1 MAVEFPASEHENAA
15 RAVIEQAAAALGTR
29 RSDVPPAFVAQLY
42 ARAVAD
48 DVLCY
53 AAADLAELAA
63 RAFDFVKDRPP
74 GAPKIR
80 CETVALK
87 ESGERK
93 SVSVIEIVNDDMP
106 FLVDS
111 VMGEIA
117 ERRLNVQLVAHP
129 VFGVRRDGAK
139 LVALGAVDDAGSA
152 RESFIHIHL
161 EPIADEAARA
171 DILRA
176 LGDVLGEVRLAVQ
189 DWRAMLER
197 ANGIVADLQTNPPP
211 LPVDEIAE
219 AIQFLQWLL
228 TDNFTFLGLRNY
240 TFDGNTLK
248 PDFDSALGIMRLR
261 ELRVLKQGNELL
273 EFTPEI
279 MAFLKEP
286 RLLII
291 AKANIHAHVH
301 RRVYLDY
308 VGIKRFDASGNLVG
322 EQRIVGLFTS
332 TAYTRA
338 AHSIPYLRRKIAG
351 VEAHAGF
358 DPSSHSGKALSNV
371 LEHYPRDELFQV
383 EEDSLYHFSLAILQ
397 LDERPRVRVLARRD
411 RFDRFVSVLVFVP
424 RERYDSAIR
433 ARIGDYLASAFI
445 GRVSAFYPFF
455 PEGPLVRVHFI
466 IGRSGGHVPAIDSAT
481 LEREVA
487 AIVRSWTDGLSDALA
502 LVNPPDKARALF
514 RRYHD
519 AFSVG
524 FQEAYAP
531 AVAAGD
537 IRVVE
542 SLSEQRPLGVDFHHR
557 LEEEQRAV
565 GLKVWSLA
573 RPLPLSERVPVLE
586 NMGFRV
592 VDERT
597 YHIEPKSD
605 SKCESKG
612 EGAHDA
618 WFHDMLLERRDGG
631 MIDLDAGKARL
642 EAAFLMVMRG
652 GAEND
657 GYNALTLAGNLAWRD
672 VALIRTL
679 SRFLRQVRV
688 PYSQDYMW
696 ATLVKHAGIAGNIVE
711 LFHARFDPQPDA
723 APERDAKQNEI
734 TARIEEELQ
743 KVESLDEDRILR
755 HFVNAV
761 QSAIRTNFFQ
771 TDTDGNLKALI
782 AIKFASGKITDL
794 PLPRPLYEIFVYS
807 PRVEGVH
814 MRFGKVARGG
824 IRWSDRPQD
833 FRTEILGLVKAQQVK
848 NAVIVP
854 VGSKGGFVPKLM
866 PKGAAREV
874 VQAEG
879 IATYKL
885 FISTLLDITDNIH
898 PDGTII
904 PPDCLVRHEGDDPY
918 LVVAADKGTATFSD
932 IANEIS
938 LAHDYWLG
946 DAFASGGSA
955 GYDHK
960 AMGITAR
967 GAWEAVKRHFRELDV
982 DIGKTP
988 FSAVGV
994 GDMSGDVF
1002 GNGLLREN
1010 TTRLLA
1016 AFDHRDI
1023 FIDPDP
1029 DSAKSFAERK
1039 RLFALP
1045 RSSWQ
1050 DYDKKLISKGGG
1062 VYPRASKEIRL
1073 SGEAQKLFGVGESV
1087 TPQALMKA
1095 ILKAQVDLL
1104 FFGGIGTYVR
1114 ASSESEEAAG
1124 DRANDAIR
1132 VSGGELRCKVIGEG
1146 ANLGMTQRGRIE
1158 AALAGIRLNS
1168 DAIDNSAG
1176 VNTSDVEVNIKIA
1189 LSRPL
1194 RSGAL
1199 TIEARNALL
1208 AEMTDEVARLV
1219 LRNNYQQTLALSL
1232 AQRRGLEDLGF
1243 QQRLMQTLEMHGQLD
1258 RAVEFLP
1265 DEMAILERRKRNLA
1279 LTRPELAVLLAYAK
1293 LTLFSNL
1300 LDSAVPDDPYLGRE
1314 LERYFPKEMSEHYD
1328 DALHAHRLRREIIA
1342 TQLTNSMINRGG
1354 ATLIVRI
1361 SDQTGAAPAAIA
1373 AAFAA
1378 VRNSYDLIALN
1389 GEIDGLDNKISGKAQ
1404 LDLYAAVQ
1412 DLLLD
1417 RLVWF
1422 LRNADL
1428 KQGLEKIIGHYRDG
1442 IAQVAAV
1449 LDTALSKPAIVARD
1463 ARVVELSKAGVP
1475 EALARRIAS
1484 LPVLKAAPD
1493 IVLVADQSKKPVGEV
1508 TATYFA
1514 TEAFFQLDRVIGA
1527 VPGIVVSDYFDR
1539 LALDRALDSIGD
1551 AERRLTAAMV
1561 GNGQN
1566 SNGLAGAGA
1575 VEEWVKPRRMEVERI
1590 RAAIHEIAGSG
1601 LTLSKLSVAASLLG
1615 DLARG

>member
-1 MAVEFPASEHENAA
+1 MAVEHAGSKIEVAA
-15 RAVIEQAAAALGTR
+15 GAAIEEAGAALKAR
-29 RSDVPPAFVAQLY
+29 RKDIPATFVEQLFGHAVPE
-42 ARAVAD
+42 
-48 DVLCY
+48 
-53 AAADLAELAA
+53 DLARYGPEDLAA
-63 RAFDFVKDRPP
+63 LAERAFDFLSQRPP

-80 CETVALK
+80 CQTVPLRD
-87 ESGERK
+87 SVDRK
-93 SVSVIEIVNDDMP
+93 AVTVIEAVNDDMP

-111 VMGEIA
+111 IMGELA
-117 ERRLNVQLVAHP
+117 ERKLDVRLVAHP
-129 VFGVRRDGAK
+129 VFGVTRANGKLTVVGAP
-139 LVALGAVDDAGSA
+139 DAGSGS
-152 RESFIHIHL
+152 RESFIHIHIDAIEDAAL
-161 EPIADEAARA
+161 CGIIAAALQA
-171 DILRA
+171 
-176 LGDVLGEVRLAVQ
+176 VLAEVLLAVQ
-189 DWRAMLER
+189 DWRPMLDR
-197 ANGIVADLQTNPPP
+197 VNGIVDELKTNPPP

-219 AIQFLQWLL
+219 AVQFLQWLL
-228 TDNFTFLGLRNY
+228 ADNFTFLGLRNY
-240 TFDGNTLK
+240 TFDGKALE
-248 PDFDSALGIMRLR
+248 PEFDSALGIMRDRALKVLR
-261 ELRVLKQGNELL
+261 RGNELL
-273 EFTPEI
+273 EYTPEI

-286 RLLII
+286 RPLII
-291 AKANIHAHVH
+291 AKANIHARVH

-308 VGIKRFDASGNLVG
+308 IGVKRFDAAGNLLG

-332 TAYTRA
+332 TAYTRS
-338 AHSIPYLRRKIAG
+338 AHSIPYLRRKLAA
-351 VEAHAGF
+351 VEQRAGF
-358 DPSSHSGKALSNV
+358 DPGSHSGKAMANV

-383 EEDSLYHFSLAILQ
+383 DEDTLYRFALAIMQ

-411 RFDRFVSVLVFVP
+411 RFDRFVSVLVYVP
-424 RERYDSAIR
+424 RENYDSHMR
-433 ARIGDYLASAFI
+433 AKIGAYLAGVFL

-466 IGRSGGHVPAIDSAT
+466 IGRSGGATVDIERAT
-481 LEREVA
+481 LEEEVGK
-487 AIVRSWTDGLSDALA
+487 IVRSWTDGLADALA
-502 LVNPPDKARALF
+502 LVNPPAKAHELF
-514 RRYHD
+514 ERYRD
-519 AFSVG
+519 AFSGG
-524 FQEAYAP
+524 FHEAYSP
-531 AVAAGD
+531 QLAAGD
-537 IRVVE
+537 IRVIE
-542 SLSEQRPLGVDFHHR
+542 QLSEQRPLGVDFHHR
-557 LEEEQRAV
+557 LEEEQRSV
-565 GLKVWSLA
+565 GLKVWSFK

-597 YHIEPKSD
+597 FQILPKD
-605 SKCESKG
+605 GDGRE
-612 EGAHDA
+612 A
-618 WFHDMLLERRDGG
+618 WFHDMLLVDRDGG
-631 MIDLDAGKARL
+631 MVALDKL
-642 EAAFLMVMRG
+642 KSQIEAAFLMVMRG
-652 GAEND
+652 LAEND
-657 GYNALTLAGNLAWRD
+657 GYNALTLAVGLMWRD
-672 VALIRTL
+672 VALIRAL
-679 SRFLRQVRV
+679 SRFLRQIRV

-696 ATLVKHAGIAGNIVE
+696 ATLTKHAGIAADIVA
-711 LFHARFDPQPDA
+711 LFHARFDPRAQTDRVA
-723 APERDAKQNEI
+723 NEKEI
-734 TARIEEELQ
+734 GERIETLLGE
-743 KVESLDEDRILR
+743 VESLDEDRILR

-761 QSAIRTNFFQ
+761 QSAIRTNFYQ
-771 TDTDGNLKALI
+771 TGKDGQPKPMI
-782 AIKFASGKITDL
+782 AVKFESGKITDM

-807 PRVEGVH
+807 PRLEAVH

-854 VGSKGGFVPKLM
+854 VGAKGGFVPKLM
-866 PKGAAREV
+866 PKNASRDV

-879 IATYKL
+879 VATYKL
-885 FISTLLDITDNIH
+885 FISTLLDITDNIG
-898 PDGTII
+898 PDGAIV
-904 PPDCLVRHEGDDPY
+904 PPDCVVRHEGDDPY

-932 IANEIS
+932 IANAIS
-938 LAHDYWLG
+938 AEHAYWLG

-960 AMGITAR
+960 VMGITAR
-967 GAWEAVKRHFRELDV
+967 GAWEAVKRHFREMDV
-982 DIGKTP
+982 NIHTTP
-988 FSAVGV
+988 FSVVGV

-1002 GNGLLREN
+1002 GNGMLRED

-1029 DSAKSFAERK
+1029 DLKASFAERK

-1050 DYDKKLISKGGG
+1050 DYNKALISKGGG
-1062 VYPRASKEIRL
+1062 VYSRTSKEIRL
-1073 SGEAQKLFGVGESV
+1073 SPEAQKLFGIAEAV

-1095 ILKAQVDLL
+1095 ILKAKVDLL

-1114 ASSESEEAAG
+1114 AASENDEAAG

-1132 VSGGELRCKVIGEG
+1132 VTGADLRCKVIGEG

-1158 AALAGIRLNS
+1158 AATNGVRLNT

-1176 VNTSDVEVNIKIA
+1176 VNTSDVEVNIKVA
-1189 LSRPL
+1189 FSPL
-1194 RSGAL
+1194 LHSGAL

-1208 AEMTDEVARLV
+1208 VEMTDEVARLV

-1265 DEMAILERRKRNLA
+1265 DEMTINERRKRNVA

-1293 LTLFSNL
+1293 LTLYSEL
-1300 LDSAVPDDPYLGRE
+1300 LDSTVPDDPFLGRE
-1314 LERYFPKEMSEHYD
+1314 LGRYFPKEMSERYD
-1328 DALHAHRLRREIIA
+1328 EALHAHRLRREIIA

-1361 SDQTGAAPAAIA
+1361 ADQTGATPASIA

-1378 VRNSYDLIALN
+1378 VRNSFDLIELN
-1389 GEIDGLDNKISGKAQ
+1389 GEIDGLDNKISGKTQ
-1404 LDLYAAVQ
+1404 LELYAAVQ

-1422 LRNADL
+1422 LRNVDL
-1428 KQGLEKIIGHYRDG
+1428 HQGLDKIVAHYREG
-1442 IAQVAAV
+1442 IAQVEAA
-1449 LDTALSKPAIVARD
+1449 LAGALSKQAASVRD
-1463 ARVVELSKAGVP
+1463 ARVAELVKANVP

-1484 LPVLKAAPD
+1484 LAVLKAAPD
-1493 IVLVADQSKKPVGEV
+1493 IVLVADRAKKPVGEV

-1514 TEAFFQLDRVIGA
+1514 TEAFFQLDRVANA

-1561 GNGQN
+1561 GNGM
-1566 SNGLAGAGA
+1566 AGAGA
-1575 VEEWVKPRRMEVERI
+1575 VDEWVKPRQAEVERI
-1590 RAAIHEIAGSG
+1590 RSAIQEIAGSG

-1615 DLARG
+1615 DLARE

>member
-1 MAVEFPASEHENAA
+1 MADDISISANEHDAAA
-15 RAVIEQAAAALGTR
+15 RAGLEQADSALAAR
-29 RSDVPPAFVAQLY
+29 RKDIPAGFVSQLY
-42 ARAVAD
+42 GQAVPED
-48 DVLCY
+48 ILCY
-53 AAADLAELAA
+53 APADLATLAE
-63 RAFDFVKDRPP
+63 RAFDFLKERTAN
-74 GAPKIR
+74 APKIR
-80 CETVALK
+80 CDTVALK

-93 SVSVIEIVNDDMP
+93 SVTVLEIANDDMP

-111 VMGEIA
+111 VMGEIG

-129 VFGVRRDGAK
+129 VFGVRRDNGR
-139 LVALGAVDDAGSA
+139 LVALGARDAAGSV
-152 RESFIHIHL
+152 RESFIHVHL
-161 EPIADEAARA
+161 ESIADAAQCEA
-171 DILRA
+171 IVRA
-176 LGDVLGEVRLAVQ
+176 LAGVLGEVRLAVT
-189 DWRAMLER
+189 DWRAMLDR
-197 ANGIVADLQTNPPP
+197 VNGMVNELKTNPPP

-219 AIQFLQWLL
+219 AVQFLQWLL
-228 TDNFTFLGLRNY
+228 ADNFTFIGVRDY
-240 TFDGNTLK
+240 VFDGNELQ
-248 PDFDSALGIMRLR
+248 PVQDSALGIMRSP
-261 ELRVLKQGNELL
+261 ELRVLKRGEELL
-273 EFTPEI
+273 EITPEI
-279 MAFLKEP
+279 MAFLREP
-286 RLLII
+286 RPLII
-291 AKANIHAHVH
+291 AKANIHSHVH

-308 VGIKRFDASGNLVG
+308 IGVKRFDKNGNLGG
-322 EQRIVGLFTS
+322 EFRIVGLFTS
-332 TAYTRA
+332 TAYTRP

-351 VEAHAGF
+351 VERRAGF
-358 DPSSHSGKALSNV
+358 DPGSHFSKALANV
-371 LEHYPRDELFQV
+371 LEHYPRDELFQID
-383 EEDSLYHFSLAILQ
+383 EELLYRFALAILQ

-411 RFDRFVSVLVFVP
+411 RFDRFVSVMVFVP
-424 RERYDSAIR
+424 RDRYGSQIR
-433 ARIGDYLASAFI
+433 ARIGEYLSRAFI
-445 GRVSAFYPFF
+445 GHVSAFYPYFT
-455 PEGPLVRVHFI
+455 EGPLVRVHYI
-466 IGRSGGHVPAIDSAT
+466 IGRRGGATPEIDRAT
-481 LEREVA
+481 LEDEISGIIRN
-487 AIVRSWTDGLSDALA
+487 WTDGLTQALA
-502 LVNPPDKARALF
+502 LVYAPDKARELF
-514 RRYHD
+514 KRYRE
-519 AFSVG
+519 AFSAG
-524 FQEAYAP
+524 FQAGYAP
-531 AVAAGD
+531 SVAAGD
-537 IRVVE
+537 IRVIE
-542 SLSEQRPLGVDFHHR
+542 ALSEERPLGIDFHHR
-557 LEEEQRAV
+557 AHEDQRAV
-565 GLKVWSLA
+565 GLKVWSFA

-597 YHIEPKSD
+597 HHIRPHGD
-605 SKCESKG
+605 G
-612 EGAHDA
+612 THDV
-618 WFHDMLLERRDGG
+618 WFHDMLLQRRDGG

-652 GAEND
+652 AAEND

-688 PYSQDYMW
+688 PFSQDYMW
-696 ATLVKHAGIAGNIVE
+696 ATLTKHAGIAGNIVE
-711 LFHARFDPQPDA
+711 LFHARFDPR
-723 APERDAKQNEI
+723 PEASLGRDGKEKEI
-734 TARIEEELQ
+734 AARIEEELQ

-755 HFVNAV
+755 RFVNAV

-771 TDTDGNLKALI
+771 IDKDSHLKPLI
-782 AIKFASGKITDL
+782 AVKFESGKIADL

-854 VGSKGGFVPKLM
+854 VGAKGGFVPKLM
-866 PKGAAREV
+866 PKGATREQ

-885 FISTLLDITDNIH
+885 FISTLLDITDNIRH
-898 PDGTII
+898 DGTIV
-904 PPDCLVRHEGDDPY
+904 PPDCVERHEGDDPY

-932 IANEIS
+932 IANAIS
-938 LAHDYWLG
+938 IEHDYWLG

-960 AMGITAR
+960 VMGITAR
-967 GAWEAVKRHFRELDV
+967 GAWEAVKRHFREMDV

-988 FSAVGV
+988 FTTVGV

-1002 GNGLLREN
+1002 GNGMLRES
-1010 TTRLLA
+1010 TTRLVA

-1029 DSAKSFAERK
+1029 EPAAAFNERK

-1050 DYDKKLISKGGG
+1050 DYDKKLISPGGG

-1073 SGEAQKLFGVGESV
+1073 SAQAQTLFGVAESV
-1087 TPQALMKA
+1087 TPQELMKS
-1095 ILKAQVDLL
+1095 ILKAKVDLL

-1114 ASSESEEAAG
+1114 ASNESDEAAG

-1132 VSGGELRCKVIGEG
+1132 VSGGDLRCKVIGEG
-1146 ANLGMTQRGRIE
+1146 ANLGMTQRGRVE
-1158 AALAGIRLNS
+1158 AALAGIRLNT

-1194 RSGAL
+1194 RAGTL
-1199 TIEARNALL
+1199 TLDARNALL

-1243 QQRLMQTLEMHGQLD
+1243 QQRLMQTLEMHGHLD

-1265 DEMAILERRKRNLA
+1265 DEMAIAERRKRNLA

-1293 LTLFSNL
+1293 LTLYNEL
-1300 LDSAVPDDPYLGRE
+1300 LDSSVPDDPYLGLE
-1314 LERYFPKEMSEHYD
+1314 LGRYFPREMSERFP
-1328 DALHAHRLRREIIA
+1328 DALQAHRLRREIIA

-1361 SDQTGAAPAAIA
+1361 GDQTGAGAAAIA

-1389 GEIDGLDNKISGKAQ
+1389 GEIDALDNKISGDAQ
-1404 LDLYAAVQ
+1404 LSLYAAVQ

-1422 LRNADL
+1422 LRNVDL
-1428 KQGLEKIIGHYRDG
+1428 TQGLEKIIGHYRDG
-1442 IAQVAAV
+1442 IAQVGAA
-1449 LDTALSKPAIVARD
+1449 LDNALSKQAAAAR
-1463 ARVVELSKAGVP
+1463 ASRMEALVEANVP
-1475 EALARRIAS
+1475 EALARRMAG
-1484 LPVLKAAPD
+1484 LAVLKAAPD
-1493 IVLVADQSKKPVGEV
+1493 IVLVADRAGKPVAEV

-1514 TEAFFQLDRVIGA
+1514 TESFFQLDRVTHA
-1527 VPGIVVSDYFDR
+1527 ASGIAVSDYFDR

-1561 GNGQN
+1561 GNGKY
-1566 SNGLAGAGA
+1566 SRELAGGGA
-1575 VEEWVKPRRMEVERI
+1575 VEEWIKPRRTEVDRI

-1615 DLARG
+1615 DLARE

>member
-1 MAVEFPASEHENAA
+1 MGEVPVPGNLAVELPASEEEVAA
-15 RAVIEQAAAALGTR
+15 RACLEQAGAALG
-29 RSDVPPAFVAQLY
+29 RSRNDIPASFVAQLY
-42 ARAVAD
+42 ARAVPE
-48 DVLCY
+48 DVVRY
-53 AAADLAELAA
+53 GAADLADLAG
-63 RAFDFVKDRPP
+63 RAYDFVAERPP

-80 CETVALK
+80 CETVTLAA
-87 ESGERK
+87 SGERK
-93 SVSVIEIVNDDMP
+93 AVSVIEIVNDDMP

-111 VMGEIA
+111 VMGELA
-117 ERRLNVQLVAHP
+117 DRRLEVRLVAHP

-139 LVALGAVDDAGSA
+139 LVALGAPDAAASA

-161 EPIADEAARA
+161 EPIEDEGTRA
-171 DILRA
+171 EVVRA
-176 LGDVLGEVRLAVQ
+176 LDGVLSDVQRAVQ
-189 DWRAMLER
+189 DWRAMR
-197 ANGIVADLQTNPPP
+197 ARVNGIVAELKTNPPP

-228 TDNFTFLGLRNY
+228 ADNFTFLGVRDY
-240 TFDGNTLK
+240 TFDGHALK
-248 PDFDSALGIMRLR
+248 PDFDSALGIMRSR
-261 ELRVLKQGNELL
+261 DLRVLKRGDELL

-286 RLLII
+286 RPLII

-308 VGIKRFDASGNLVG
+308 IGVKRFDASGNLIG
-322 EQRIVGLFTS
+322 EHRIIGLFTS

-351 VEAHAGF
+351 VEQRAGF
-358 DPSSHSGKALSNV
+358 DPNSHSGKALANV
-371 LEHYPRDELFQV
+371 LEHYPRDELFQAD
-383 EEDSLYHFSLAILQ
+383 EDTLYRFALAILQ

-424 RERYDSAIR
+424 RERYDSHIR
-433 ARIGDYLASAFI
+433 VKIGAYLASAFI

-466 IGRSGGHVPAIDSAT
+466 IGRSGGATPAVDRTT
-481 LEREVA
+481 LENKIA
-487 AIVRSWTDGLSDALA
+487 AIVRSWTDGLSAALA
-502 LVNPPDKARALF
+502 LVNPPAKARALF
-514 RRYHD
+514 NRYRD
-519 AFSVG
+519 AFSAG
-524 FQEAYAP
+524 FHEAYSP
-531 AVAAGD
+531 AIAAGD
-537 IRVVE
+537 VRVIE
-542 SLSEQRPLGVDFHHR
+542 GLGEQRPLGVDFHHR

-565 GLKVWSLA
+565 GLKVWSFA

-597 YHIEPKSD
+597 YHIEPLA
-605 SKCESKG
+605 EPG
-612 EGAHDA
+612 V
-618 WFHDMLLERRDGG
+618 WFHDMLLERSDGG
-631 MIDLDAGKARL
+631 MIDLAQAKARL
-642 EAAFLMVMRG
+642 EATFLMVMRG
-652 GAEND
+652 AAESD
-657 GYNALTLAGNLAWRD
+657 GYNALTLAGGTGWRD

-679 SRFLRQVRV
+679 SRFLRQIRV

-696 ATLVKHAGIAGNIVE
+696 ATLVKHAAIAGDAVD
-711 LFHARFDPQPDA
+711 LFHARFDPHAEA
-723 APERDAKQNEI
+723 AKDRANKQSAI
-734 TARIEEELQ
+734 AARIEEELA
-743 KVESLDEDRILR
+743 KVDSPDEDRILR
-755 HFVNAV
+755 HFINAV
-761 QSAIRTNFFQ
+761 QSAIRTNFYQ
-771 TDTDGNLKALI
+771 TDKDGQPKPLI
-782 AIKFASGKITDL
+782 AVKFASGKLTDL

-833 FRTEILGLVKAQQVK
+833 FRTEVLGLVKAQQVK

-854 VGSKGGFVPKLM
+854 VGAKGGFVPKLM
-866 PKGAAREV
+866 LKGAAREV

-879 IATYKL
+879 IATYRL
-885 FISTLLDITDNIH
+885 FISTLLDITDNFA
-898 PDGTII
+898 PDGAII
-904 PPDCLVRHEGDDPY
+904 APDCVVRHEGDDPY

-932 IANEIS
+932 IANAIS
-938 LAHDYWLG
+938 IEHDYWLG

-967 GAWEAVKRHFRELDV
+967 GAWEAVKRHFREMDV
-982 DIGKTP
+982 DIGKTS
-988 FSAVGV
+988 FSVVGV

-1002 GNGLLREN
+1002 GNGMLREN
-1010 TTRLLA
+1010 TSKLLA

-1029 DSAKSFAERK
+1029 DPAASFAERK

-1050 DYDKKLISKGGG
+1050 DYDKALISKGGG
-1062 VYPRASKEIRL
+1062 VYARASKEIRL
-1073 SGEAQKLFGVGESV
+1073 SGEAQKLFDVSESV
-1087 TPQALMKA
+1087 TPQDLMKA
-1095 ILKAQVDLL
+1095 ILKARVDLL

-1114 ASSESEEAAG
+1114 AASESDEAVG

-1132 VSGGELRCKVIGEG
+1132 VTGADLNCKVIGEG

-1158 AALAGIRLNS
+1158 ASLRGIRLNS

-1189 LSRPL
+1189 LSAPVRA
-1194 RSGAL
+1194 GAL

-1232 AQRRGLEDLGF
+1232 AQRRALEDLGF
-1243 QQRLMQTLEMHGQLD
+1243 QQRLMQILEMRGQLD
-1258 RAVEFLP
+1258 RTVEFLP
-1265 DEMAILERRKRNLA
+1265 DEMAIAERRKRNLA

-1293 LTLFSNL
+1293 LSLYSEL
-1300 LDSAVPDDPYLGRE
+1300 LDSTVPDDPYLGRE
-1314 LERYFPKEMSEHYD
+1314 LNRYFPKEMSERFA

-1354 ATLIVRI
+1354 ATLVVRI
-1361 SDQTGAAPAAIA
+1361 TDQTGAAPAAIA
-1373 AAFAA
+1373 RAFAA
-1378 VRNSYDLIALN
+1378 VRNSYELIGLN
-1389 GEIDGLDNKISGKAQ
+1389 SEIDGLDNKVFGKTQ
-1404 LDLYAAVQ
+1404 LYLYAAVQ

-1422 LRNADL
+1422 LRNVDL
-1428 KQGLEKIIGHYRDG
+1428 KQGLETIVAHYRDG
-1442 IAQVAAV
+1442 IAQVAAA
-1449 LDTALSKPAIVARD
+1449 LDAALSKPALAARA
-1463 ARVVELSKAGVP
+1463 ARVAELAKAGVP
-1475 EALARRIAS
+1475 EELARRIAS
-1484 LPVLKAAPD
+1484 LPALKAAPD
-1493 IVLVADQSKKPVGEV
+1493 IVLVADRASKPVGEV

-1514 TEAFFQLDRVIGA
+1514 TEAFFQIDRVANA
-1527 VPGIVVSDYFDR
+1527 VPSIVVSDYFDR
-1539 LALDRALDSIGD
+1539 LALDRALDSIGE
-1551 AERRLTAAMV
+1551 AERQLTAAMV
-1561 GNGQN
+1561 GNGV
-1566 SNGLAGAGA
+1566 AGAGA
-1575 VEEWVKPRRMEVERI
+1575 VEEWVKPRQAEVERI
-1590 RAAIHEIAGSG
+1590 RSAIHEIAGSG

-1615 DLARG
+1615 DLARR